1 MIILKKID
9 NSKKAAYNKGKYKDP
24 GAGLYVKI
32 LDCVYAKN
40 GKIPNGAKELN
51 DSIKSK
57 DYIQGVDLLKEVYLQ
72 VGNDIKNSPYGVTP
86 YNRSGCKLPHH
97 LIKNDSLVLSVP
109 LVKYAYLQLWKQGG
123 LMKNTSSELKSMK
136 RHLDTHLKELGIR
149 MEWHHGQMCW
159 FEHGTIDEIAMCI
172 MESNFNHIFLYLMES
187 SGINLFEEN
196 FFTEASHGK
205 LKYDFRIGYDYNTGH
220 QIKVV
225 YSLDNIEITDVGDFY
240 WKYNSDNNMNK
251 EEYMDYVKKNISKKG
266 NNDHRSRGQKV
277 LAIVDIVT
285 NKSLK
290 EVELMSPFSLDN
302 KEYKFT
308 RYKSIPENILKNA
321 QEISK
326 SKNGISTIRV
336 GMIDNSSSFKA
347 TSWGKNTTNL
357 RTGEDFRFNQISKK
371 ELFKN
376 GRGTKINDIIPEDLK
391 IFGYDGKPWPH
402 YNNPNKQE
410 ALNELNGR
418 ALNCENMMDRLED
431 CIKTGKYPKGWN
443 KEYTIKRYNNIKHRL
458 EIIDKDIE
466 TIKSGKYDLSI
477 MKKYKNN
484 DFNIKKT
491 KHNHL
496 HESVEFPSLNGDNT
510 HLTSDIWKEIGEK
523 TPEALYKWMFNN
535 IEYDKT
541 IQGWKLK
548 SPEEVYK
555 LKKGNCHDQSLFSS
569 LLLHSLNIICG
580 QLFFVEGEAF
590 VTDIPYGNGHTL
602 TWYRIDT
609 PNEDFKYSFYWLETA
624 WEDQL
629 GIHGPYND
637 MDGLKHAV
645 IEAYRKDNDINSHN
659 KSFNNTISI
668 STTSTYRIGMDLAK
682 YVSSWRQMQQIQ
694 TSDDN
699 IEIKDNIDNQIN
711 ESMRMIDDMINSIYE
726 SEEINN
732 KKKEK
737 FVPIFGIVKSY
748 SSSLLR
754 NDGTQKSDSELASV
768 KFDKMI
774 HKLTRGDNYS
784 HALVSFDISLKEM
797 YSYEDE
803 GFVVDNIM
811 EKESWLSTKSIYIC
825 VMFVKKSDR
834 DRMKAFVSELK
845 ANPEQTKYAMG
856 NLIKAYIATPTKA
869 DKRFVCSSFTGYIMQ
884 CANPKNLHRDFSRL
898 RPDDITVLPRAFY
911 VANVVDR
918 NDFISRFEEIKNK
931 VKLIYKEYKDEIE
944 EYNNQLPKIML
955 SDKMQELKTIDKILD
970 WIVNKLA

>member
-40 GKIPNGAKELN
+40 GKIPNDDKELN

-123 LMKNTSSELKSMK
+123 LMKNASSELKSMK

-159 FEHGTIDEIAMCI
+159 FEHGSIDEIAMCI
-172 MESNFNHIFLYLMES
+172 MESNFNDIFLYLMES

-205 LKYDFRIGYDYNTGH
+205 LKYD
-220 QIKVV
+220 
-225 YSLDNIEITDVGDFY
+225 
-240 WKYNSDNNMNK
+240 
-251 EEYMDYVKKNISKKG
+251 
-266 NNDHRSRGQKV
+266 
-277 LAIVDIVT
+277 
-285 NKSLK
+285 
-290 EVELMSPFSLDN
+290 
-302 KEYKFT
+302 
-308 RYKSIPENILKNA
+308 
-321 QEISK
+321 
-326 SKNGISTIRV
+326 
-336 GMIDNSSSFKA
+336 
-347 TSWGKNTTNL
+347 
-357 RTGEDFRFNQISKK
+357 
-371 ELFKN
+371 
-376 GRGTKINDIIPEDLK
+376 
-391 IFGYDGKPWPH
+391 
-402 YNNPNKQE
+402 
-410 ALNELNGR
+410 
-418 ALNCENMMDRLED
+418 
-431 CIKTGKYPKGWN
+431 
-443 KEYTIKRYNNIKHRL
+443 
-458 EIIDKDIE
+458 
-466 TIKSGKYDLSI
+466 LSI
-477 MKKYKNN
+477 MEKYKNN

-496 HESVEFPSLNGDNT
+496 YESVEFPSLNGDNT
-510 HLTSDIWKEIGEK
+510 HLTSNIWKEIGEK

-541 IQGWKLK
+541 IKGWKLK
-548 SPEEVYK
+548 SPEDVYK
-555 LKKGNCHDQSLFSS
+555 TKKGNCHDQSLFSS
-569 LLLHSLNIICG
+569 LLLHSLNFICG
-580 QLFFVEGEAF
+580 QLFFVEGEVF

-726 SEEINN
+726 SNEIID

-748 SSSLLR
+748 SSSQLR

-834 DRMKAFVSELK
+834 DRMKDFVSELK
-845 ANPEQTKYAMG
+845 SNPEQTKYAMG

-898 RPDDITVLPRAFY
+898 RPDDITVLPRSFY